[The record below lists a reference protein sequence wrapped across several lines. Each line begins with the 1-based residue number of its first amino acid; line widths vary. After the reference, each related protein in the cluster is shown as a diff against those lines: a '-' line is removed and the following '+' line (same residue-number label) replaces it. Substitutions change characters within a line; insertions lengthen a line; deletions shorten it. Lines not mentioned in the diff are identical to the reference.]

1 MSNKILSKQ
10 TISLVP
16 NQKRMDMPKV
26 KGYILGINVKLFTNE
41 QTIYTNEY
49 NMTIHQFPYSEG
61 YFKMRYDESQK
72 NFMFESIYRI
82 DLEGHDI
89 MQRFNKNSITAN
101 IVIKGCLNIE
111 EKNNK
116 PEIDSIELIHIN
128 HDKDQDLHESF
139 NSAFINNEEILD
151 LLEEYQF
158 YDAYIISRY

>member
-49 NMTIHQFPYSEG
+49 NMTIRQIPYSEG
-61 YFKMRYDESQK
+61 YFKMHYNESQK
-72 NFMFESIYRI
+72 NFTFESIYRI

-89 MQRFNKNSITAN
+89 MQRFNKNSIAAN
-101 IVIKGCLNIE
+101 VIIKGCLNIK
-111 EKNNK
+111 EKDNK

-128 HDKDQDLHESF
+128 HDKNQDLHESF

-158 YDAYIISRY
+158 YDACIISRY

>member
-49 NMTIHQFPYSEG
+49 NMTIRQFLYSEG
-61 YFKMRYDESQK
+61 YFKMHYDESQK

-82 DLEGHDI
+82 DLEGHEI
-89 MQRFNKNSITAN
+89 MQRFNENSITAN
-101 IVIKGCLNIE
+101 IVIKGCLNIK
-111 EKNNK
+111 EKDNK

-128 HDKDQDLHESF
+128 HDKNQDLHESF

-158 YDAYIISRY
+158 YDAHIISRY

>member
-49 NMTIHQFPYSEG
+49 NMTIRQFPYSEG
-61 YFKMRYDESQK
+61 YFKMHYDESQK
-72 NFMFESIYRI
+72 NFMFESIYCI

-101 IVIKGCLNIE
+101 IVIKGCLNIK
-111 EKNNK
+111 EKDNK

-128 HDKDQDLHESF
+128 HDKNQDLHESF

-158 YDAYIISRY
+158 YDAHIISRY